1 MIVTCQV
8 LSGNWKPL
16 NVYNNGIKLS
26 PVIIREGTLGMEV
39 VYKVISNGK
48 SLISSSTAPGYV
60 TQTDVNRPISIAIS
74 FYGSTEA
81 GSIAQTC

>member
-16 NVYNNGIKLS
+16 NVYNNGVKLS

-39 VYKVISNGK
+39 VYKVVSGGK

-60 TQTDVNRPISIAIS
+60 ALTDPNRPITVAIS

>member
-16 NVYNNGIKLS
+16 NVYNNGVKLP

-39 VYKVISNGK
+39 VYKIISNGK

-60 TQTDVNRPISIAIS
+60 ALTDINRPTSIAIS
-74 FYGSTEA
+74 FYGSTGA
-81 GSIAQTC
+81 SSIAHTC

>member
-8 LSGNWKPL
+8 ISGNWKPL
-16 NVYNNGIKLS
+16 NVYNNGVKLS
-26 PVIIREGTLGMEV
+26 PVIIREGTQGMEV
-39 VYKVISNGK
+39 VYKIISNGK
-48 SLISSSTAPGYV
+48 ALISSSTAPGYV
-60 TQTDVNRPISIAIS
+60 AQTDTNRPISIAIS